1 MEKEQTTH
9 KDRPE
14 HKPIDPGR
22 KAARENREPGK
33 RSEPRRSE
41 SDSTEH
47 RKDAGRD

>member
-22 KAARENREPGK
+22 RAARENREPGK
-33 RSEPRRSE
+33 RFEPRRSE
-41 SDSTEH
+41 PASTPH
-47 RKDAGRD
+47 RKETGRD